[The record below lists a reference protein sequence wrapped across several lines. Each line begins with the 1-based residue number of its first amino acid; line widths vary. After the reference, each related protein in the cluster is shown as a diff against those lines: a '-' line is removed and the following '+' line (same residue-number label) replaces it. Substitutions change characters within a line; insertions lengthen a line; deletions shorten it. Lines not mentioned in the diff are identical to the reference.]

1 MKFKNVMLA
10 TFLLL
15 AILSIGAI
23 SAADDANATLTV
35 NDVAELS
42 QDLDDEAVSI
52 DDADGVN
59 AADDG
64 DILKASVIYNAV
76 DSSNTT
82 IKGTLILTDLS
93 TGKVFKENITVG
105 PIKSNYTHANN
116 TYVSNNITETI
127 NQLLNL
133 AQIQAGNK
141 VVTIKSQN
149 VSDPDASRYDNR
161 TYTWFD
167 DGGSERYCVVDG
179 EYGTLWQYNVTVIAE
194 SDIFISFN
202 ASGGNGTMVDVKVTG
217 GGNFTLP
224 ECNFTKE
231 GMTFYGWNIV
241 DYIIKKPGENIT
253 LTENITIKAIWLGD
267 VQGKEAWI
275 DYTTD
280 DSVTGII
287 GNMELT
293 DKSTGQIYSIVVFSD
308 NETSQY
314 SNATP
319 LNTTIGDLIY
329 QFMPKFY
336 TEAQGYAGNCTIT
349 IINKTISDPQ
359 SIRLW
364 DKRVFNTY
372 ELGDSE
378 LDYMPI
384 FNETGDIMATRFHYA
399 RGSYGKF
406 WAFIITTT
414 AEFESG
420 ITSISNAAVVLSKN
434 AFTFNGNVQKPVI
447 NTIGGKALIEGTDYT
462 IQWSNPSSK
471 NAATYT
477 VTIIGKGAYTGTT
490 KATYTINKAANP
502 LKIKGKTVKVK
513 FQKLSKKT
521 QKLKVSKVIKFTKK
535 GQGTLT
541 YAKKSG
547 NKKITIN
554 KKTGKI
560 TIKKGLKKGTY
571 KVKVKVKA
579 KGNANYL
586 ASAFKTVTFKIKIK

>member
-1 MKFKNVMLA
+1 MKFKKIMLA
-10 TFLLL
+10 TLMLLVIL
-15 AILSIGAI
+15 AIGAV

-35 NDVAELS
+35 DDMAELS
-42 QDLDDEAVSI
+42 HDLDDESISI
-52 DDADGVN
+52 DD
-59 AADDG
+59 DDE
-64 DILKASVIYNAV
+64 DILKATVIDNSV

-93 TGKVFKENITVG
+93 TGKVFNENITVG
-105 PIKSNYTHANN
+105 HIPSKYTQANN
-116 TYVSNNITETI
+116 TNVNNNITETV

-149 VSDPDASRYDNR
+149 VSGPDASRYDNR
-161 TYTWFD
+161 TYTWFND
-167 DGGSERYCVVDG
+167 TNTGGRFCVVGGD
-179 EYGTLWQYNVTVIAE
+179 YGTLWQYNVTVMAEYE
-194 SDIFISFN
+194 SDILISFN
-202 ASGGNGTMVDVKVTG
+202 ASGGNGTMDDVIVTG

-224 ECNFTKE
+224 ECSFTKE

-253 LTENITIKAIWLGD
+253 LTGNITIKAIWLGD

-275 DYTTD
+275 DETTD

-293 DKSTGQIYSIVVFSD
+293 DKSTGQVYSIVVFSD

-319 LNTTIGDLIY
+319 LNTTIGDMINN
-329 QFMPKFY
+329 FMPKFY
-336 TEAQGYAGNCTIT
+336 NEAQGYAGSCTIT
-349 IINKTISDPQ
+349 IINETTSAPQ
-359 SIRLW
+359 VIRLW
-364 DKRVFNTY
+364 DKRVFETY
-372 ELGDSE
+372 YLGDPE
-378 LDYMPI
+378 LDNIPI
-384 FNETGDIMATRFHYA
+384 FNETGDITAARFHYA
-399 RGSYGKF
+399 KGSYGKF

-447 NTIGGKALIEGTDYT
+447 NTIGGKALIEGTDYI

>member
-64 DILKASVIYNAV
+64 DILKASVINNAV

-133 AQIQAGNK
+133 AQIQAGNM

-194 SDIFISFN
+194 
-202 ASGGNGTMVDVKVTG
+202 
-217 GGNFTLP
+217 
-224 ECNFTKE
+224 
-231 GMTFYGWNIV
+231 Y
-241 DYIIKKPGENIT
+241 
-253 LTENITIKAIWLGD
+253 
-267 VQGKEAWI
+267 
-275 DYTTD
+275 
-280 DSVTGII
+280 
-287 GNMELT
+287 
-293 DKSTGQIYSIVVFSD
+293 
-308 NETSQY
+308 
-314 SNATP
+314 
-319 LNTTIGDLIY
+319 
-329 QFMPKFY
+329 
-336 TEAQGYAGNCTIT
+336 
-349 IINKTISDPQ
+349 
-359 SIRLW
+359 
-364 DKRVFNTY
+364 
-372 ELGDSE
+372 
-378 LDYMPI
+378 
-384 FNETGDIMATRFHYA
+384 
-399 RGSYGKF
+399 
-406 WAFIITTT
+406 
-414 AEFESG
+414 ESG

-586 ASAFKTVTFKIKIK
+586 ASAYKTVTFKIKIK